1 MKSIYIHLIQNYEW
15 YTYPIILP
23 KKKSQ
28 TNPIYYRVFFYSHV
42 MNHVHGGR
50 TYPDS

>member
-15 YTYPIILP
+15 YTYPIILTK

-28 TNPIYYRVFFYSHV
+28 TNPIYY
-42 MNHVHGGR
+42 
-50 TYPDS
+50 